1 MARRSTVALSRADV
15 SHITSEQGGDLTI
28 FEFETDFAGSMR
40 CIPMAVRF
48 KLDHC
53 GIKLSLRQ
61 WSRFSYDDRLLLF
74 HCACE
79 SPEDIRR
86 YRTALISLIETRAR
100 KAAKDIAVEPAP
112 VWADTGRVADVVR
125 NYARALDLE
134 PPTLRQWAALT
145 ALQRF
150 TLVKLT
156 REGHDNENFVPA
168 MREFGVLVR
177 EETLA

>member
-1 MARRSTVALSRADV
+1 MGRQSTVAQSRADLIRIN
-15 SHITSEQGGDLTI
+15 SDRQSDLTI
-28 FEFETDFAGSMR
+28 FQFETDFAGTMR

-74 HCACE
+74 HGSCE
-79 SPEDIRR
+79 TPDEIRH
-86 YRTALISLIETRAR
+86 YRAVLITLIETRVR
-100 KAAKDIAVEPAP
+100 EAAKDIAIEDAP
-112 VWADTGRVADVVR
+112 IWADTARVAEVVR
-125 NYARALDLE
+125 TYAHALGLE

-145 ALQRF
+145 PLQRF

-156 REGHDNENFVPA
+156 REGHDNENFIPA
-168 MREFGVLVR
+168 MREFGVLEN